1 MPTWSPP
8 ESPGTDLALFTIHV
22 PTATIEGSTCGRRL
36 LSMSDHTPTAPNTS
50 APAQPAPSQH
60 NLGLRIIAIYKA
72 VKTVGLILI
81 AIAAFHLNS
90 TQNFERLVH
99 WLEHLSLTDS
109 NSLRWELVDGLV
121 TMGPSKFVAIG
132 IVALAYAAI
141 FATEGTGLW
150 LRKHWAEWF
159 TVIATGSLIPVEL
172 YETVHKFGWLK
183 LGALIANI
191 AIVIYLVRIAMQ
203 PRAPKGNPDKPA

>member
-1 MPTWSPP
+1 
-8 ESPGTDLALFTIHV
+8 
-22 PTATIEGSTCGRRL
+22 
-36 LSMSDHTPTAPNTS
+36 MSDQQASTPNPP
-50 APAQPAPSQH
+50 APAQPARSQH

-81 AIAAFHLNS
+81 AIAAFHLNK

-109 NSLRWELVDGLV
+109 NSLRWKLVDGLQ

-159 TVIATGSLIPVEL
+159 TVIATGSLIPIEL
-172 YETVHKFGWLK
+172 YETVHKFGGLK
-183 LGALIANI
+183 LGALIANV

-203 PRAPKGNPDKPA
+203 PRPPKDAADAPAASSGP